1 MITLKSISC
10 RLLDNNNRGVSF
22 YKVITK
28 VTDGVTTATFLRY
41 RLIPSWNEMS
51 DRKRREHFRE
61 EVNVELFEVL
71 NNYENIQD
79 NWEQIQ
85 KALDESIQ
93 RSHNNFEAYHK
104 CINSIHGFWELYDI

>member
-1 MITLKSISC
+1 MTTLKSTSC

-28 VTDGVTTATFLRY
+28 VADGVTTATFQRY

-51 DRKRREHFRE
+51 DRKRREYFRE

-71 NNYENIQD
+71 NNYESIQD
-79 NWEQIQ
+79 NWEQI
-85 KALDESIQ
+85 KKDLNESIQ
-93 RSHNNFEAYHK
+93 RSHKNFEAYHK
-104 CINSIHGFWELYDI
+104 CVNSIHGFWEFYNF